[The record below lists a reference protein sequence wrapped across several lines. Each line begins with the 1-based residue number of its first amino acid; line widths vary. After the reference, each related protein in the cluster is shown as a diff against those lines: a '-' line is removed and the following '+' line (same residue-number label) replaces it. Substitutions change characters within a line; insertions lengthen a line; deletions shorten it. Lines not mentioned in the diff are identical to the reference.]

1 MPETPGNSTLTLVK
15 PTPSPRMQPPR
26 VLGRYG
32 LELWNSI
39 HAGYEIGDAGG
50 IELLLQ
56 ACEMQDRVQ
65 SMAAQIASDGPTIR
79 TKAGIRAHPLL
90 KEETAGRGFI
100 VRTLSKLGVVYAEV
114 QNPGRP
120 SVGFGWTGA

>member
-1 MPETPGNSTLTLVK
+1 MPETPGNSTITLVK
-15 PTPSPRMQPPR
+15 STPSPRMQPPR

-32 LELWNSI
+32 LALWNSI
-39 HAGYEIGDAGG
+39 HAGYEISDAGG

-56 ACEMQDRVQ
+56 CCEMQDRVQ
-65 SMAAQIASDGPTIR
+65 SMATQIASDGPTIR

-90 KEETAGRGFI
+90 KDETAGRGFI

-120 SVGFGWTGA
+120 GVGFGWTGA

>member
-1 MPETPGNSTLTLVK
+1 MPKNPTLSLVK
-15 PTPSPRMQPPR
+15 PAPTPRMQPSR
-26 VLGRYG
+26 VLGKHG
-32 LELWNSI
+32 LALWNAI

-56 ACEMQDRVQ
+56 CCEMQDRVQ
-65 SMAAQIASDGPTIR
+65 TMAAQIASDGPAIR

-120 SVGFGWTGA
+120 GVGFGWTGA

>member
-1 MPETPGNSTLTLVK
+1 LHAQEPVHGQAGADASDATVARSRQARLGALERNS
-15 PTPSPRMQPPR
+15 R
-26 VLGRYG
+26 
-32 LELWNSI
+32 
-39 HAGYEIGDAGG
+39 GYEIADAGG

-56 ACEMQDRVQ
+56 CCEMQDRVQ
-65 SMAAQIASDGPTIR
+65 SMAVQIAADGPVIR

-90 KEETAGRGFI
+90 KDEATGRGFI

-120 SVGFGWTGA
+120 GVGFGWTGA

>member
-1 MPETPGNSTLTLVK
+1 MPETPDNSTLTLVK
-15 PTPSPRMQPPR
+15 LTPSPRMQPPR

-32 LELWNSI
+32 LALWNSI

-65 SMAAQIASDGPTIR
+65 SMAVQITADGPVIR
-79 TKAGIRAHPLL
+79 TKTGIRSHPLL
-90 KEETAGRGFI
+90 KDETAGRGFI
-100 VRTLSKLGVVYAEV
+100 VRTLAKLGVVYAEI
-114 QNPGRP
+114 QAPGRP
-120 SVGFGWTGA
+120 GSNPYWTGA

>member
-1 MPETPGNSTLTLVK
+1 MTKNPGNPTLSLIK
-15 PTPSPRMQPPR
+15 PVPPPRMQPPR
-26 VLGRYG
+26 VLGKYG
-32 LELWNSI
+32 LALWNAI

-56 ACEMQDRVQ
+56 CREMQDRVQ
-65 SMAAQIASDGPTIR
+65 SMAAQIASDGPTVR

-90 KEETAGRGFI
+90 KDEAVGRGFI

-120 SVGFGWTGA
+120 GVGFGWTGA